1 VTISPTDSGSCV
13 AADVIDCNF
22 EPVFTTLRA
31 SKAKDRPSPTS
42 LHELVRKETSMAL
55 STDPAKIDRVAS
67 GAGFFAALDQSGGST
82 PSALRHY
89 GIPDTAYHGDDE
101 MFRLVQE
108 MRERIVTSP
117 AFDGSKVLAVILF
130 AKTMDSVIQGLA
142 APDFLWRRGI
152 VSFLKVD
159 QGLEGEA
166 DGVRLM
172 KPIPGLD
179 ALLADATRLGVIGT
193 KMRSVINSHSKT
205 GIAAIAA
212 QQFEITTQIADHGLL
227 PIIEPEISIDSPDE
241 AGAEDVLLAELHKGL
256 DALPTGRRVVLKLT
270 IPTRPNVYASLVGHP
285 RVVRVLALS
294 GGYSRAEACRR
305 LVATPGMIA
314 SFSRALLEDLRAGDS
329 PEAFD
334 AKLARSIGEIY
345 SASVDKTG

>member
-1 VTISPTDSGSCV
+1 
-13 AADVIDCNF
+13 
-22 EPVFTTLRA
+22 
-31 SKAKDRPSPTS
+31 
-42 LHELVRKETSMAL
+42 MAL
-55 STDPAKIDRVAS
+55 SADPAKIDRVAT

-82 PSALRHY
+82 PGALRHY
-89 GIPDTAYHGDDE
+89 GIPESAYHGDDE

-130 AKTMDSVIQGLA
+130 AKTMDSVIQGLP
-142 APDFLWRRGI
+142 APDFLWRQRGI

-159 QGLEGEA
+159 QGLEVEA

-179 ALLADATRLGVIGT
+179 ALLADAVGLGVIGT

-212 QQFEITTQIADHGLL
+212 QQFEIAAQIADRGLL

-241 AGAEDVLLAELHKGL
+241 AGAEDVLLGELHKGL
-256 DALPTGRRVVLKLT
+256 DALPSGRKVVLKLT
-270 IPTRPNVYASLVGHP
+270 IPTRPNVYASLIGHP

-305 LVATPGMIA
+305 LAATPGMIA
-314 SFSRALLEDLRAGDS
+314 SFSRALLEDLRVGDS
-329 PEAFD
+329 PQAFD
-334 AKLARSIGEIY
+334 AKLATSIAEIY
-345 SASVDKTG
+345 AASVNKAC